1 MSGWEQ
7 MLTDYLFIPHRL
19 RELMARR
26 YCPLLEGTVLDVGC
40 GLSQYRSMLPSA
52 ARYIGMDVTPN
63 SQTAIVASALH
74 LPFGD
79 SSIDSILCSEVLE
92 HLPEPSDAIAE
103 MQRVLR
109 RGGRV
114 YLTTPQSWGL
124 HYEPHDY
131 FRYTKYGL
139 RYLFEKHGFQIEEV
153 RQIGGLFSYFSV
165 RCLELL
171 VANPVMSLLAAIGV
185 RRGRY
190 RAAALA
196 ALPLNVVLYPFC
208 RLVDRFD
215 RTNAY
220 GWAVLARKTLPG

>member
-7 MLTDYLFIPHRL
+7 MLVDHLFIPHRL

-26 YCPLLEGTVLDVGC
+26 YCPLLEGTVLDIGC
-40 GLSQYRSMLPSA
+40 GRGQYRSWLPPS
-52 ARYIGMDVTPN
+52 ARYIGMDITP
-63 SQTAIVASALH
+63 SQATAILGSALQ

-79 SSIDSILCSEVLE
+79 GSIDSIVCSEVLE
-92 HLPEPSDAIAE
+92 HLPEPGDAIAE
-103 MQRVLR
+103 MERVLR

-165 RCLELL
+165 RFLELL
-171 VANPVMSLLAAIGV
+171 VATPVMALLAAIGV
-185 RRGRY
+185 TRGRY
-190 RAAALA
+190 RAAALVT
-196 ALPLNVVLYPFC
+196 LPLNFVLYPFS
-208 RLVDRFD
+208 RVVDRFD
-215 RTNAY
+215 RTDAY
-220 GWAVLARKTLPG
+220 GWAVLARKTAAG

>member
-1 MSGWEQ
+1 
-7 MLTDYLFIPHRL
+7 MLADYLFIPHRL

-26 YCPLLEGTVLDVGC
+26 YCPLLEGTVLDIGC
-40 GLSQYRSMLPSA
+40 GRGQYRSRLYSA
-52 ARYIGMDVTPN
+52 TRYIGMDITATT
-63 SQTAIVASALH
+63 QTMVVASALR
-74 LPFGD
+74 LPFRA
-79 SSIDSILCSEVLE
+79 SCIDSILCSEVLE
-92 HLPEPSDAIAE
+92 HLTEPSEAISE

-109 RGGRV
+109 PGGRV

-139 RYLFEKHGFQIEEV
+139 RYLFEKHGFRIEEL
-153 RQIGGLFSYFSV
+153 RQIGGLFSYSSARSV
-165 RCLELL
+165 ELL

-185 RRGRY
+185 SRGRY

-196 ALPLNVVLYPFC
+196 TLPLNLVLYPIS
-208 RLVDRFD
+208 RIVDRFD

-220 GWAVLARKTLPG
+220 GWAVLARKTTSR